1 MSTPSTIK
9 DQLNSLIVQ
18 ANNKTGKNASDVTT
32 AVQDLIAGYG
42 VVIEEASINF
52 VNTVSE

>member
-9 DQLNSLIVQ
+9 NQLNSLIVQ
-18 ANNKTGKNASDVTT
+18 ANNKTGKNAPDVTT

-42 VVIEEASINF
+42 ILIEETTE
-52 VNTVSE
+52 NTDDSDPE